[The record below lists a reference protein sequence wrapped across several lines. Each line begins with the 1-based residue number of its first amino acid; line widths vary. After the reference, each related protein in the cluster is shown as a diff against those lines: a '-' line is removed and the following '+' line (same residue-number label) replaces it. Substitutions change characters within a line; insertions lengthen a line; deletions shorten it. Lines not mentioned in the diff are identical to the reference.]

1 MTISKETIET
11 RKEELKTEYKTLKDR
26 ISMGE
31 KEIETMKKNLDA
43 LAGAV
48 QQCDLFLKEFED
60 LNDFYTIHKIFLF
73 LSFSSPSSLAAGS
86 GVPIRMWKIEF
97 GR

>member
-1 MTISKETIET
+1 MTISKETIEK
-11 RKEELKTEYKTLKDR
+11 RKEDLKTEFTTLKDR

-48 QQCDLFLKEFED
+48 QQCDLFLKELED
-60 LNDFYTIHKIFLF
+60 KDAPMPREKEQALNIAT
-73 LSFSSPSSLAAGS
+73 S
-86 GVPIRMWKIEF
+86 
-97 GR
+97 

>member
-11 RKEELKTEYKTLKDR
+11 RKEELKLEFTTLEKR

-31 KEIETMKKNLDA
+31 KEIDTMKKNLDA

-60 LNDFYTIHKIFLF
+60 KTPTIKESMPAAKQEALNMAIK
-73 LSFSSPSSLAAGS
+73 
-86 GVPIRMWKIEF
+86 
-97 GR
+97 

>member
-1 MTISKETIET
+1 MTISKETIEK
-11 RKEELKTEYKTLKDR
+11 RKEDLKTEFTTLKDR

-60 LNDFYTIHKIFLF
+60 KTPKIKEAMPAATQEALNMAIK
-73 LSFSSPSSLAAGS
+73 
-86 GVPIRMWKIEF
+86 
-97 GR
+97 

>member
-11 RKEELKTEYKTLKDR
+11 RKEID
-26 ISMGE
+26 
-31 KEIETMKKNLDA
+31 TMKKNLDA

-60 LNDFYTIHKIFLF
+60 KTPTIKESMPAAKQEALNMAIK
-73 LSFSSPSSLAAGS
+73 
-86 GVPIRMWKIEF
+86 
-97 GR
+97 

>member
-1 MTISKETIET
+1 MTISKETIEK
-11 RKEELKTEYKTLKDR
+11 RKEDLKTEFTTLKDR

-60 LNDFYTIHKIFLF
+60 KAPKLKESMPASKQEALNMAIK
-73 LSFSSPSSLAAGS
+73 
-86 GVPIRMWKIEF
+86 
-97 GR
+97 

>member
-1 MTISKETIET
+1 
-11 RKEELKTEYKTLKDR
+11 
-26 ISMGE
+26 MGE

-60 LNDFYTIHKIFLF
+60 KTPKIKEVAMRAFEL
-73 LSFSSPSSLAAGS
+73 
-86 GVPIRMWKIEF
+86 GVMPIIAVIVRDRNINELQQVRVGGECTMDTALEYY
-97 GR
+97 

>member
-1 MTISKETIET
+1 MTISKETIEK
-11 RKEELKTEYKTLKDR
+11 RKEDLKTEFTTLKDR

-48 QQCDLFLKEFED
+48 QQCDLFLKEIADKDAPMPEEKQQALD
-60 LNDFYTIHKIFLF
+60 IAT
-73 LSFSSPSSLAAGS
+73 S
-86 GVPIRMWKIEF
+86 
-97 GR
+97 

>member
-11 RKEELKTEYKTLKDR
+11 RKEELKLEFTTLEKR

-31 KEIETMKKNLDA
+31 KEIDTMKKNLDA

-60 LNDFYTIHKIFLF
+60 KAPKLKESMPASKQEALNMAIK
-73 LSFSSPSSLAAGS
+73 
-86 GVPIRMWKIEF
+86 
-97 GR
+97 

>member
-1 MTISKETIET
+1 MTISKETIEK
-11 RKEELKTEYKTLKDR
+11 RKEDLKTEFTTLKDR

-60 LNDFYTIHKIFLF
+60 KTPKIKEAM
-73 LSFSSPSSLAAGS
+73 PAAKQEAFNMA
-86 GVPIRMWKIEF
+86 IK
-97 GR
+97 

>member
-1 MTISKETIET
+1 MKVEFQ
-11 RKEELKTEYKTLKDR
+11 TLKDR

-60 LNDFYTIHKIFLF
+60 KTPTI
-73 LSFSSPSSLAAGS
+73 
-86 GVPIRMWKIEF
+86 
-97 GR
+97 

>member
-1 MTISKETIET
+1 MTISKETIEK
-11 RKEELKTEYKTLKDR
+11 RKEDLKTEFTTLKDR

-60 LNDFYTIHKIFLF
+60 KPPKIKEAMPAAKQEALNMAIK
-73 LSFSSPSSLAAGS
+73 
-86 GVPIRMWKIEF
+86 
-97 GR
+97 

>member
-1 MTISKETIET
+1 
-11 RKEELKTEYKTLKDR
+11 
-26 ISMGE
+26 MGE

-60 LNDFYTIHKIFLF
+60 KTPKIKEAMPAAKQEALNMAIK
-73 LSFSSPSSLAAGS
+73 
-86 GVPIRMWKIEF
+86 
-97 GR
+97 

>member
-1 MTISKETIET
+1 MTISKETIEK
-11 RKEELKTEYKTLKDR
+11 RKEDLKTEFTTLKDR

-60 LNDFYTIHKIFLF
+60 KTPKIKEAM
-73 LSFSSPSSLAAGS
+73 LAAKQEALNMA
-86 GVPIRMWKIEF
+86 IK
-97 GR
+97 